1 MEIELVKDDICGWT
15 VLVDGEVLLECMSDK
30 EVEELTIK
38 EIRTLANQFL

>member
-1 MEIELVKDDICGWT
+1 MEIELVKDQLFGWT

-38 EIRTLANQFL
+38 EIRTLANRFL